1 MLHRCGKL
9 ACRPSWGQAG
19 DAMDAGGVDGFGR
32 VMAGRIVVSWR
43 ASRDV
48 LALGGPGK
56 SW

>member
-1 MLHRCGKL
+1 
-9 ACRPSWGQAG
+9 
-19 DAMDAGGVDGFGR
+19 MDAGGVDGFGR